1 MQGRV
6 FQAEGTEGA
15 KVPDV
20 GSSSMCWDEKR
31 KKNRSQQTGHGGER
45 GNAESTENRVASRAS
60 SCKAHRQVPV

>member
-31 KKNRSQQTGHGGER
+31 KKKQESADWPWGRERECREHREQSGQQGQLMQG
-45 GNAESTENRVASRAS
+45 S
-60 SCKAHRQVPV
+60 